1 MAGEQEVEG
10 RLPTRSLG
18 GTRRGG
24 CGGRRSR
31 RGGRGCRA
39 EERLQPS
46 RRPRPTPALVGIR
59 LVARR
64 VPWAGATEGQLAEVE
79 AMEDPRGAARSWR
92 CKPAERRSRRWMPA
106 VGARR

>member
-24 CGGRRSR
+24 GGGRRSR

-39 EERLQPS
+39 EKRLQPR
-46 RRPRPTPALVGIR
+46 RRPRPTPALGGI
-59 LVARR
+59 RR
-64 VPWAGATEGQLAEVE
+64 VPWAGARSSSQAQGIDGGFSCETTAAVLRLSLAE
-79 AMEDPRGAARSWR
+79 MQIDGMRKR
-92 CKPAERRSRRWMPA
+92 
-106 VGARR
+106 